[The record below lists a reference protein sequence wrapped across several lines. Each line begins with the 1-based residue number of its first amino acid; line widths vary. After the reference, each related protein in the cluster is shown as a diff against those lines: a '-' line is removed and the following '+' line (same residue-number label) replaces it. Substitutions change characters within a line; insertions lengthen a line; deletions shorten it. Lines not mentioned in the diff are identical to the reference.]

1 MKRFS
6 SLRMGAL
13 AVLALAALSPLMKAD
28 EYDRKTIISLSQP
41 LEVPGAVLQPGTYVM
56 KLFTSSS
63 NRHIV
68 QFMNERQNKQLA
80 LTFAIAAER
89 VRPAEKTLLT
99 MYEGGQGSPQALRTW
114 YYPGDTVG
122 QEFLYPHKQA
132 VSISERD
139 HVKVPEI
146 ESTEKTSVTET
157 AAAVTPAEPIQATAP
172 ETRDEP
178 VLIARAE
185 PAPEPAPVPE
195 PQAPAAPAAQSQAQA
210 DRTEPV
216 APAPAD
222 TTTSSDSLPQTAGY
236 GPLAGLIGGVSFILA
251 FGMRKLKRSRAL

>member
-157 AAAVTPAEPIQATAP
+157 AAAVTPAEPVATAP

-185 PAPEPAPVPE
+185 PAPEPAPAPE
-195 PQAPAAPAAQSQAQA
+195 PQAPAATAQA

-216 APAPAD
+216 APAAAD
-222 TTTSSDSLPQTAGY
+222 TTTTSSDSLPQTASY
-236 GPLAGLIGGVSFILA
+236 GPLAGLIGGVSLILA

>member
-68 QFMNERQNKQLA
+68 QFMNDKQLA

-157 AAAVTPAEPIQATAP
+157 AAAVTPAEPVATAP

-185 PAPEPAPVPE
+185 PAPEPAPAPE
-195 PQAPAAPAAQSQAQA
+195 PQAPAATAQA

-216 APAPAD
+216 APAAAD
-222 TTTSSDSLPQTAGY
+222 TTTTSSDSLPQTASY
-236 GPLAGLIGGVSFILA
+236 GPLAGLIGGVSLILA

>member
-41 LEVPGAVLQPGTYVM
+41 LEVPGAVLQPGTYVI

-80 LTFAIAAER
+80 LTFAIPAER

-99 MYEGGQGSPQALRTW
+99 MYEGSAGSPQALRTW

-122 QEFLYPHKQA
+122 EEFLYPHKQA

-146 ESTEKTSVTET
+146 ESTERTSVTDT
-157 AAAVTPAEPIQATAP
+157 TAAVTPTEPLQAP
-172 ETRDEP
+172 ETRDES

-185 PAPEPAPVPE
+185 PAPEPAPAPEPLAAPE
-195 PQAPAAPAAQSQAQA
+195 PQAPPAPAQA